1 MGPRVRMMSTEHP
14 RPRILLTADKIA
26 GLRDVARL
34 KPGPAEGEAARRLLD
49 GVLAGADAALGAEPI
64 TVFTPLPGRSP
75 EDLRQGNP
83 EYIVVDAAGQRVL
96 KCALACALSE
106 ERRYAAAALAQMEC
120 LFDSSAWPEWQD
132 LYHRRSLN
140 LDADLRTGQLARDLG
155 LACNWLRPH
164 LTSSERR
171 RVVEGIDR
179 CAVQPYLRALAA
191 SPPWVE
197 RLSNWTTC
205 IVGGLGICAMAL
217 GPDHPQSAELIEIS
231 LPTMQRYL
239 GLYGP
244 QGEFN
249 ENPSYANASFLPVL
263 YFAALRD
270 YRGGTGAAPQIAAL
284 RPHCYW
290 CIYATAPP
298 GHAVSFGDGGPDYPA
313 VTSFFPAVAAAAR
326 DPVLQW
332 FYLAWGEPPRF
343 PVWELLWFDPG
354 LEPEAP
360 TAEKLPLG
368 RGFPAH
374 SGLVSSRTTWD
385 PGSTSCVVFGKA
397 GHGGMIHSHPDA
409 GQVEIHAH
417 AQRLIVDLGKVS
429 YPPGD
434 DRRPYYHFGSEGH
447 NLITIGGRAPFW
459 EAEPRRRSCLTDHV
473 FDSGRGG
480 WWRIDLTELHE
491 GVERVQ
497 RTVVHLLPGIVAVL
511 DEADLQRKEKVRLR
525 WHPIVAPRIDAGG
538 RFRFEHEGAG
548 LAAVVASSGR
558 RDPEL
563 DCGRHQYLPPRDR
576 DRLGNPL
583 PQRREPFIDAVV
595 EGRAIWFLSLF
606 SVGAAAA
613 AREAWHGT
621 GGGSGAPAWRIR
633 TGSGPVAVVLASDYL
648 EVSGPGGEWQVK
660 RSGV

>member
-1 MGPRVRMMSTEHP
+1 MGTEKPH
-14 RPRILLTADKIA
+14 RSILLSPDKIS
-26 GLRDVARL
+26 GLRGLARL
-34 KPGPAEGEAARRLLD
+34 KDGPEEREVPRRLMEGIL
-49 GVLAGADAALGAEPI
+49 ADADSALEEEPI

-83 EYIVVDAAGQRVL
+83 EYIVVNAAGQRVL
-96 KCALACALSE
+96 RFALACALGE
-106 ERRYAAAALAQMEC
+106 ERRYADAALAQVEC
-120 LFDSSAWPEWQD
+120 LFDPSAWPEWQD

-155 LACNWLRPH
+155 MAYGWLYPH
-164 LTSSERR
+164 LTSGERR

-179 CAVQPYLRALAA
+179 RAVQPYLRALAA
-191 SPPWVE
+191 RPPWIE

-205 IVGGLGICAMAL
+205 IVGGLGICGMAL
-217 GPDHPQSAELIEIS
+217 GPDHSESAELVEIS
-231 LPTMQRYL
+231 LPVMQRYL

-249 ENPSYANASFLPVL
+249 ENPSYANSSFLPVL
-263 YFAALRD
+263 YFSALRD
-270 YRGGTGAAPQIAAL
+270 YRGETGPAPQIAAL
-284 RPHCYW
+284 GPHCYW

-313 VTSFFPAVAAAAR
+313 VTSFFPAVAAALR

-332 FYLAWGEPPRF
+332 FYLAYGDPPPF
-343 PVWELLWFDPG
+343 PVWELLWFDPT
-354 LEPEAP
+354 LKPRAP
-360 TAEKLPLG
+360 TEDNLPLG

-374 SGLVSSRTTWD
+374 SGLVSSRASWD
-385 PGSTSCVVFGKA
+385 PRSTPCVVFGKA

-417 AQRLIVDLGKVS
+417 ARRLIVDLGRVS

-434 DRRPYYHFGSEGH
+434 DRRPYYHFGSDGH
-447 NLITIGGRAPFW
+447 NLITIGGRPPFW
-459 EAEPRRRSCLTDHV
+459 EAEPLRRSYLSDHV
-473 FDSGRGG
+473 FASGLGG
-480 WWRIDLTELHE
+480 WWRVDLTELHE

-538 RFRFEHEGAG
+538 RFGFAHKGAG
-548 LAAVVASSGR
+548 LDAIIASSCR
-558 RDPEL
+558 RDLEL
-563 DCGRHQYLPPRDR
+563 SCGRHQYLPPRDR

-583 PQRREPFIDAVV
+583 PQRREPFIDALA
-595 EGRAIWFLSLF
+595 EGRAVWFLSLF
-606 SVGAAAA
+606 SVGTEAETGASWQLAAGEAEIPSWSIAAA
-613 AREAWHGT
+613 
-621 GGGSGAPAWRIR
+621 
-633 TGSGPVAVVLASDYL
+633 SGPVAVVLASDYL
-648 EVSGPGGEWQVK
+648 KLSGLAGEWQVR
-660 RSGV
+660 RSGA